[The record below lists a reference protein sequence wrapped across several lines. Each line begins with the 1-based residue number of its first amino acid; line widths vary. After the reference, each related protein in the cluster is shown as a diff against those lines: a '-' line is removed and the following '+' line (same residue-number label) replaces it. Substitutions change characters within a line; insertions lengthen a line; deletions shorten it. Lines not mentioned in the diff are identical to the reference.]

1 MTKDEAKMAGRSQV
15 TKGLKYHSESQNFI
29 LKSTGTL
36 IKQEIDIRFVSKKN
50 ICEGSGEG
58 RFERVMM

>member
-1 MTKDEAKMAGRSQV
+1 MAGRSQV
-15 TKGLKYHSESQNFI
+15 TKGLEYHSESQNFI

-36 IKQEIDIRFVSKKN
+36 IKQEIDMIRFVSKEN
-50 ICEGSGEG
+50 ICEGSGED